1 MHQKTKN
8 ASLES
13 DMHMQIIA
21 LVLLPLTFAG
31 SGLFQEPS
39 MLAASLALRLLGQ
52 DTVTARQAGHTIS
65 PEDIRRHVYVLA
77 DDSMRGRI
85 TPSPELEAAAH
96 YVAAE
101 LQRANLR
108 PPGDEDSY
116 FQRYEINQVQLLP
129 ESTAVWTTG
138 IQPMRW
144 TYGVDY
150 VPHPFNDFTDW
161 TIQGSAMLLVGP
173 VGGRVDFDTA
183 SLQGRV
189 LLIPLTAAAGLGRN
203 YGRIVSWHPAA
214 VLRVQDVP
222 DSIFSQLTSEAA
234 RAHARVPGSTV
245 ARLPMLVIRDRAAAA
260 LISRGGIDLAEL
272 RRTQTDTIL
281 RAIPLSDA
289 VVHVRLRVR
298 PVIHQNPANVIA
310 ILAGTDPVLR
320 SEYVVYSAHMDHL
333 GVGTPV
339 SGDSIYNGADDNA
352 SGTAAVLAVAK
363 AFARLAHPPRR
374 SVMFVLFSGEEGLG
388 WGSEFFLNQPPV
400 PISAMVA
407 DLNAD
412 MVGRNWRD
420 TLIVIGRRDS
430 DMGQAVDRV
439 LASFPELGLAVTDS
453 STRPNDAPT
462 ANLYWWSDHGAF
474 IRRGIPFLYFYSGMH
489 PDYHRPS
496 DSADKIDAEKLARIS
511 RLMFYVGLEVA
522 NKDRRP
528 QWDPDRYARLVS
540 PR

>member
-1 MHQKTKN
+1 M
-8 ASLES
+8 
-13 DMHMQIIA
+13 
-21 LVLLPLTFAG
+21 
-31 SGLFQEPS
+31 EP
-39 MLAASLALRLLGQ
+39 MK
-52 DTVTARQAGHTIS
+52 
-65 PEDIRRHVYVLA
+65 
-77 DDSMRGRI
+77 
-85 TPSPELEAAAH
+85 
-96 YVAAE
+96 
-101 LQRANLR
+101 
-108 PPGDEDSY
+108 
-116 FQRYEINQVQLLP
+116 
-129 ESTAVWTTG
+129 
-138 IQPMRW
+138 W

-150 VPHPFNDFTDW
+150 VPHPFNDFSDW
-161 TIQGSAMLLVGP
+161 TIQGRAMLLVGP

-189 LLIPLTAAAGLGRN
+189 LFIPLTAKGLGQN
-203 YGRIVSWHPAA
+203 YGRIVGWHPAA

-222 DSIFSQLTSEAA
+222 DSIFSQLMSEAA
-234 RAHARVPGSTV
+234 RTHVRAPGSTV
-245 ARLPMLVIRDRAAAA
+245 ARLPMLVMRDRAAAP
-260 LISRGGIDLAEL
+260 LMLRGGSDLAEI

-281 RAIPLSDA
+281 QTIPLGDA

-298 PVIHQNPANVIA
+298 SVLHQNPANVVA
-310 ILAGTDPVLR
+310 VLPGTDPVLR
-320 SEYVVYSAHMDHL
+320 SEYVVYSAHIDHL
-333 GVGTPV
+333 GIGIPV

-363 AFARLAHPPRR
+363 AFAYLAHPPRR

-388 WGSEFFLNQPPV
+388 LGSEFFLNQPPV
-400 PISAMVA
+400 PNSALVA

-420 TLIVIGRRDS
+420 TLIVIGQRDS
-430 DMGQAVDRV
+430 DLGQVVDRV
-439 LASFPELGLAVTDS
+439 LASFPDLGLAVTDS
-453 STRPNDAPT
+453 STRPNDVPT

-522 NKDRRP
+522 NKNTRP
-528 QWDPDRYARLVS
+528 QWDPDRQGRLVS